1 MSVVVFGSVNMDLVT
16 RVLEFP
22 KPGETLTGLSF
33 QTFPGGKGAN
43 QAVACARLETP
54 TKMVGRVGSDAFGQT
69 LRNNLKSNQ
78 VDIQFLQEDENTSSG
93 VAVITVNE
101 KAENQI
107 IVIPGANGEV
117 GGEDLDRL
125 QDALA
130 DAQILLLQ
138 LEVPMWTVSRAAE
151 MAHQRGVTV
160 ILDPAPA
167 QPISKEL
174 IENINYITPN
184 QVEAAMLVGFPIHTE
199 KEAQKAC
206 QSLMEQGIENVII
219 KMGENGVLYANQA
232 QQIYIPAIPVKA
244 VDTVAAGDAFNGA
257 LAAGLAAGLPVEDAI
272 HWGTAGGAWS
282 VTRAGAQTSLP
293 YLNELKG
300 FLRRK

>member
-1 MSVVVFGSVNMDLVT
+1 MSVVVFGSVNIDLVT
-16 RVLEFP
+16 RVWEFP

-43 QAVACARLETP
+43 QAVACARLETV
-54 TKMVGRVGSDAFGQT
+54 TKMVGRVGSDVFGKT

-117 GGEDLDRL
+117 GDEELDRL
-125 QDALA
+125 EDALA

-138 LEVPMWTVSRAAE
+138 LEVPMGAVNRAAK

-184 QVEAAMLVGFPIHTE
+184 QVEAAMLVGFPITTE

-206 QSLMEQGIENVII
+206 RKLIEQGIENVII
-219 KMGENGVLYANQA
+219 KMGENGVVYANHKEQVH
-232 QQIYIPAIPVKA
+232 IPAIPVKA

-257 LAAGLAAGLPVEDAI
+257 LAAGLAAGMTVQDAI
-272 HWGTAGGAWS
+272 RWGNAGGAWS

-293 YLNELKG
+293 YLNELKA
-300 FLRRK
+300 LLEK